1 MIRDTVN
8 RTSIACMRNHNLTA
22 ATGGGGGGGGGV
34 ISDILGI
41 AELIQL

>member
-8 RTSIACMRNHNLTA
+8 RTSIACMRNHNLTV
-22 ATGGGGGGGGGV
+22 ATGGGGGGGV